1 MTRHVSYDEFRKD
14 PAKYLNEAG
23 GDPLYIDREAAGSVV
38 MLAKDKFEGLLETLY
53 LLSSP
58 ANARDLQEGI
68 AEAEAGQF
76 VEHELIR

>member
-1 MTRHVSYDEFRKD
+1 MTRHVPYDEFRKD
-14 PAKYLNEAG
+14 PAKYMNEVG
-23 GDPLYIDREAAGSVV
+23 GDPLYIDRKAAGSVV
-38 MLAKDKFEGLLETLY
+38 MVSKDEFEGLIETLY

-68 AEAEAGQF
+68 AEAEASKF